1 MTQTTDKGSA
11 VVSELRKEYID
22 LIIRCLTNSI
32 YQDAEY
38 QTISMKSGFRSLLSG
53 ILRSL
58 HLELV
63 RKVNPQLRSEGKDWP
78 LSAHTMIGEKRLSH
92 LRVCVEE
99 ILAKNVPGDLIE
111 TGVWRGGACIL
122 MRAILKAYGITDRS
136 IYVADSFQGLP
147 KPTHAVDKQDSGN
160 DFYKDQQL
168 AVSLE
173 QVQANFRAYGLLD
186 DQVRFVK
193 GWFRDTLP
201 LLTVPS
207 FAVIRLDGDLYE
219 STMDGL
225 VNLYPKLSVG
235 GFLIVDDYHI
245 PACKQGVEDYRK
257 KNSITEPIQ
266 PIDWAGVY
274 WRRAS

>member
-1 MTQTTDKGSA
+1 
-11 VVSELRKEYID
+11 
-22 LIIRCLTNSI
+22 
-32 YQDAEY
+32 
-38 QTISMKSGFRSLLSG
+38 
-53 ILRSL
+53 
-58 HLELV
+58 
-63 RKVNPQLRSEGKDWP
+63 
-78 LSAHTMIGEKRLSH
+78 SH

-173 QVQANFRAYGLLD
+173 QVQSNFKVYGLLD
-186 DQVRFVK
+186 DQVKFIK

-201 LLTVPS
+201 ALSPPS
-207 FAVIRLDGDLYE
+207 FALIRLDGDLYE

-225 VNLYPKLSVG
+225 LNLYPKLSMG

-245 PACKQGVEDYRK
+245 PACRQAVEEYRM
-257 KNSITEPIQ
+257 KNDIT
-266 PIDWAGVY
+266 
-274 WRRAS
+274 